1 MAVDEGGQRVGG
13 DAYLAG
19 QGARCPAAAS
29 LASLAVSRARRSN
42 AEPLFADVSAIPA
55 CVDAVNIPF
64 AVADVVADAG
74 SWSCAGMGTDLRQE
88 SGEEER

>member
-1 MAVDEGGQRVGG
+1 LAVDEGGQRVGG

-42 AEPLFADVSAIPA
+42 AEPLFAIPA